1 VPGST
6 DTENQGPAQRHPG
19 EKWVRAVLQKECGV
33 GPRQEQQLMTP
44 PIDRLM
50 VIQWL
55 TTPENWTTRKM
66 LDSGEFI
73 AVTDFAW
80 KLKREIDNGTFDG
93 DEK

>member
-1 VPGST
+1 
-6 DTENQGPAQRHPG
+6 
-19 EKWVRAVLQKECGV
+19 
-33 GPRQEQQLMTP
+33 MTP